1 MMDRTTIRAAEA
13 AVQPGF
19 PDAEAVLIVELD
31 GPANEVSTLFEQIEA
46 ISAKNQG

>member
-13 AVQPGF
+13 AVHPGF

-31 GPANEVSTLFEQIEA
+31 GPQNEVATLFDMT
-46 ISAKNQG
+46 S